1 MPTFPVTT
9 GPETTGP
16 ETIGVVS
23 TSGVAPNVKS
33 AIAPRPASGAVA
45 AAHRRSPAVPIALG
59 FALGILAD
67 QLAELDLR
75 LWLALCCLCLVA
87 WGICHTRRL
96 SAAAAIFLL
105 AAVMAAGAGWHH
117 WRWSIVE
124 ANHISR
130 FADEVPQ
137 PAHLVGRLVDQPWIV
152 PRKERDLPAAIP
164 QFDRTLATLE
174 CRQLISA
181 NNTQSVSGRVRLE
194 INGHLTQGAVGDDVE
209 VVGLLSRPAGPRN
222 PGAFDFRRYLRSD
235 GLLASLHCGEPE
247 DVRIIHSGQ
256 NFLRRWQ
263 GRLRERAEQMLQA
276 RLSERTAPVGV
287 ALLLGT
293 RTAIPEDLR
302 TAFAESGTMHILAIS
317 GSNVG
322 ILAGL
327 LWVVAHLAGLGRK
340 GSVCLI
346 LAGILGYSFV
356 ADAQPPVMRAV
367 LMIVALLAGLPW
379 HREGTLVNG
388 LALAALG
395 VLAWNPSHLFDVGA
409 QLSFLAVAAL
419 IWAPTWSRSVNEFAS
434 PPAEP
439 AAGLERPL
447 LSKWI
452 RSARRALVTAHVTI
466 AAVWLFTLPLTIAR
480 FNLVSPVGFFVNVV
494 LAPLV
499 VVILWCGYALLLV
512 GLLAPALA
520 APFAY
525 GFDASLR
532 PMLWLIERAAA
543 IRGGHVY
550 LPGPSD
556 FWLAGFYACLAAVAF
571 GLPAGRLRWWGWRAM
586 LIWIVGG
593 LGTSLWPHRADELR
607 CTFLSVGH
615 GLAVVVELPGGRTL
629 VYDAGQMQ
637 DGARAMQTVQSAL
650 WQRGARSVDALV
662 ISHADIDHFNG
673 VPGLARTLT
682 IGSVLVHE
690 SFLDFRQQGVQLT
703 CDLLARRNVP
713 IKLIRAGDRVSL
725 DPDVGISVLHPP
737 SNDRLP
743 TDNANS
749 LVLEIEYAG
758 RRILLT
764 GDLERDGLE
773 YVLRQSPRH
782 TDIFLAPHHGRV
794 AANPRRLA
802 AWANPDW
809 VIVSDGRQDN
819 SDRLRD
825 VYGKSARVLS
835 TQRSGA
841 ITFIIDRQGT
851 VKCQTFRT
859 EPRREQVGNTDRPPP
874 SIE

>member
-1 MPTFPVTT
+1 MTIST
-9 GPETTGP
+9 ETTGVTTIDV
-16 ETIGVVS
+16 ETALE
-23 TSGVAPNVKS
+23 TK
-33 AIAPRPASGAVA
+33 A
-45 AAHRRSPAVPIALG
+45 AAAPSGGPIAAGHRRSPAVPVALA

-67 QLAELDLR
+67 HLSEPDLR
-75 LWLALCCLCLVA
+75 LWLALCGCSLAL
-87 WGICHTRRL
+87 WGICLARRL
-96 SAAAAIFLL
+96 SAAAAICLL
-105 AAVMAAGAGWHH
+105 AAVLGAGAGWHH
-117 WRWSIVE
+117 WRWSIVN
-124 ANHISR
+124 ADNIIR
-130 FADEVPQ
+130 FADENPQ
-137 PAHLVGRLVDQPWIV
+137 PAHLIGRLVDQPWIV
-152 PRKERDLPAAIP
+152 PRKKHDLPASIP

-174 CRQLISA
+174 CRELISG
-181 NNTQSVSGRVRLE
+181 NNVQPVSGRVRLD
-194 INGHLTQGAVGDDVE
+194 ISGHLTQGAVGDEVE
-209 VVGLLSRPAGPRN
+209 VVGLLSRPAGPSN
-222 PGAFDFRRYLRSD
+222 PGSFDFRRYLRSD
-235 GLLASLHCGEPE
+235 GLMASLHCGEPE
-247 DVRIIHSGQ
+247 DVRVLHPGE
-256 NFLRRWQ
+256 NRLRRWQ
-263 GRLRERAEQMLQA
+263 GRLRARAEQMLQQN
-276 RLSERTAPVGV
+276 LSERTAPVGV

-293 RTAIPEDLR
+293 RTAIPEELR
-302 TAFAESGTMHILAIS
+302 IAFAESGTMHILAIS

-346 LAGILGYSFV
+346 LAGIVGYSFV

-379 HREGTLVNG
+379 HREGSMVNG

-419 IWAPTWSRSVNEFAS
+419 IWAPTWSRSVREFAS
-434 PPAEP
+434 PAPESAIE
-439 AAGLERPL
+439 LERPL
-447 LSKWI
+447 LTKWL
-452 RSARRALVTAHVTI
+452 SAGRRALVTVHVTI

-480 FNLVSPVGFFVNVV
+480 FHLVSPIGFFVNVV

-499 VVILWCGYALLLV
+499 VVILWCGYGLLLV
-512 GLLAPALA
+512 GLVAPALA
-520 APFAY
+520 APFAF

-532 PMLWLIERAAA
+532 LMLWLIERAAA
-543 IRGGHVY
+543 ISGGHVY

-556 FWLAGFYACLAAVAF
+556 GWLAGFYACLAAVAF
-571 GLPAGRLRWWGWRAM
+571 GLPEGRLRWWGWRGM

-593 LGTSLWPHRADELR
+593 LSLSLWPHRADELR

-615 GLAVVVELPGGRTL
+615 GLAVVVELPAGRTL

-650 WQRGARSVDALV
+650 WQRGVRSVDALV
-662 ISHADIDHFNG
+662 ISHADVDHFNG
-673 VPGLARTLT
+673 VPGLARTLS
-682 IGSVLVHE
+682 IGGVLVHE
-690 SFLDFRQQGVQLT
+690 SFLDFRQPGVEMTCELLT
-703 CDLLARRNVP
+703 QRGVP
-713 IKLIRAGDRVSL
+713 IKLIRAGDHVNL
-725 DPDVGISVLHPP
+725 DPDVRLTVLHPP

-773 YVLRQSPRH
+773 YVIRQSPRH
-782 TDIFLAPHHGRV
+782 ADILLAPHHGRV
-794 AANPRRLA
+794 VANPHRLA
-802 AWANPDW
+802 AWATPDW

-825 VYGKSARVLS
+825 VYGSSARVLS

-841 ITFIIDRQGT
+841 ITFTIDQRGA
-851 VKCQTFRT
+851 VRCIPFR
-859 EPRREQVGNTDRPPP
+859 PGDD
-874 SIE
+874 